1 MSGPATVTGG
11 SGVRRFSLPGPFT
24 LDCGDVLDGMT
35 LAYETWGALNDA
47 GDNAV
52 LVCHAL
58 TGDAHAAS
66 HGLDD
71 SPGWW
76 EGLIGPGRTLDPS
89 RYFLICANIPGSC
102 YGSTGPAETD
112 PDTGRERGLDCPVFT
127 TRDAARA
134 FRALLSDLGVRR
146 LALALGGSLG
156 AMITWQFAVE
166 YPDFVE
172 AAVPIAGPFRATAW
186 AIALNAAARGAIEL
200 DPDWNGGRCLN
211 GGPARGLALARAIA
225 MVTYRTETLF
235 EERFARERVDR
246 DDSARL
252 LASNPFQVESYLDYQ
267 GRKLVKRFDA
277 RSYVALTRTM
287 DLHDA
292 AARFGSEDE
301 ALSAIR
307 ARVLIV
313 GIDTDVLY
321 APGPLKATAGRLAV
335 LGVRASYAE
344 LASPFGHDAFLVETD
359 ALDRT
364 LAAFLAD
371 GAAPCAS

>member
-1 MSGPATVTGG
+1 MSRPAPMPRDFPP
-11 SGVRRFSLPGPFT
+11 RRFTLPTPFT
-24 LDCGDVLDGMT
+24 LDCGDVLEGLT
-35 LAYETWGALNDA
+35 LAFETWGTLNEA

-58 TGDAHAAS
+58 TGDTHAAS
-66 HGLDD
+66 HGPDD
-71 SPGWW
+71 RPGWW

-89 RYFLICANIPGSC
+89 RYFLVCANIPGSC

-112 PDTGRERGLDCPVFT
+112 PATGRERGPDCPVFT

-134 FRALLSDLGVRR
+134 FRALLSDLGARR

-156 AMITWQFAVE
+156 AMITWQLAVE

-200 DPDWNGGRCLN
+200 DPDWQGGRCLN

-225 MVTYRTETLF
+225 MITYRTETLF

-246 DDSARL
+246 DDSAHP

-287 DLHDA
+287 DLHDT

-301 ALSAIR
+301 ALATIR
-307 ARVLIV
+307 ARVLVV

-321 APGPLKATAGRLAV
+321 APGPLRATAGRLAA

-371 GAAPCAS
+371 GGASFTS